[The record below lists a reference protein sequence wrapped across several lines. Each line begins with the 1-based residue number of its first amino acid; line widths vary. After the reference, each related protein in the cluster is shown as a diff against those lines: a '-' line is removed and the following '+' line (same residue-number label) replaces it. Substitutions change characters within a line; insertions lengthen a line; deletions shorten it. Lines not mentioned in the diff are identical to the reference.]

1 MNTYVSLKNSYI
13 SIIRVCWE
21 YINISIDKA
30 GKNNAPILL
39 MMRRKCILEK
49 NFFTKLHQFLWY
61 ILYIWTNISIPL
73 WKTKVSCI
81 KSLVI
86 HFLGGGGNVYD
97 VPLCTPLMI
106 HYVFLQMWMIK
117 WLQIR
122 DGQTKLVIEVLRT

>member
-13 SIIRVCWE
+13 SIIRVFWE

-61 ILYIWTNISIPL
+61 ILYFLTNISIPL
-73 WKTKVSCI
+73 WKTKVSYI
-81 KSLVI
+81 KSVVI
-86 HFLGGGGNVYD
+86 HFLMGGGNAYHG
-97 VPLCTPLMI
+97 PLSVRPWWYILYFCKCEL
-106 HYVFLQMWMIK
+106 IK

-122 DGQTKLVIEVLRT
+122 VSYKVGDTF